1 MTRPLTPEHRSA
13 ARESAE
19 AQVPDLVILG
29 SLRADVYET
38 TEPGPERD
46 AQLAFLE
53 AMHPDDSLELDA
65 FRDRGRNRLQ
75 LVMYACALAYKIN
88 AEKRR
93 YDPENPEHVMNEAEF
108 SEVDPK
114 AAGMAQFLARIH
126 LVVDPSVLREDA
138 AKEAQ
143 RMASLGSAEQRAE
156 VITILGALGFSEE
169 SITAVARE
177 AGLTVI
183 EGGKTA

>member
-29 SLRADVYET
+29 ALRADVYET

-46 AQLAFLE
+46 AQLALLE
-53 AMHPDDSLELDA
+53 ALHPDDSLELDA

-75 LVMYACALAYKIN
+75 LVMYACALAYKLN

-93 YDPENPEHVMNEAEF
+93 YDPANPEHVPDDFA
-108 SEVDPK
+108 EVDPK

-138 AKEAQ
+138 AREAQ
-143 RMASLGSAEQRAE
+143 RMSSLGSAEQRAE

-169 SITAVARE
+169 TITAVARE
-177 AGLTVI
+177 AGLVVI